1 MVQEIYAGNFE
12 PQTRNFPF
20 ELHPEHT
27 LLTLGARSYL
37 VSGESY
43 HTTTAANILVGKYS
57 SLAHNLA
64 FYLGLNHNYHMVAT
78 YPFTYVLDGDVSGTH
93 AASYNRHQIIIGSDV
108 WIGGDVTI
116 MSGVRIGSGAVIG
129 AGAVIA
135 KDVPPYAV
143 VVGNPMRIIKYRFDA
158 ETIARLLRIKWWNW
172 RQEDIE
178 RHIPQYKDDL
188 PAFLE
193 RFDPGV
199 QEEPPDAAAAAI
211 RELRADGTSVSYLI
225 PDFEKELSYAVWPH
239 VIDSFLAAYTAE
251 DKTALV
257 VALPDREGVDAYA
270 EMIARR
276 IAEAGESAPLIV
288 THDVQGDLPYSRAAL
303 QASSAYITTREA
315 ICSAA
320 IEDAAEAGLAIRYG
334 LDVGEMLF
342 PRL

>member
-1 MVQEIYAGNFE
+1 MVQEIYAANFE

-78 YPFTYVLDGDVSGTH
+78 YPFAYVLDGDVSGTH

-129 AGAVIA
+129 AGAVIT

-143 VVGNPMRIIKYRFDA
+143 VVGNPARVIKYRFDA

-178 RHIPQYKDDL
+178 RYIPQYKDDL

-199 QEEPPDAAAAAI
+199 QEEPSDAAAAAI
-211 RELRADGTSVSYLI
+211 RELRAQGFAVSYLV
-225 PDFEKELSYAVWPH
+225 PDFDAPANPVWPR

-257 VALPDREGVDAYA
+257 LAIPDNAVARACTTEIT
-270 EMIARR
+270 EH

-320 IEDAAEAGLAIRYG
+320 VEDAAEAGLAIRYG

>member
-1 MVQEIYAGNFE
+1 MFQEINATNID
-12 PQTRNFPF
+12 PQTRKTTIEP
-20 ELHPEHT
+20 LSRGHT
-27 LLTLGARSYL
+27 ILTLGARSYL
-37 VSGESY
+37 VGG
-43 HTTTAANILVGKYS
+43 TAYYFSTDAHILVGKYS
-57 SLAHNLA
+57 SLAHNMS
-64 FYLGLNHNYHMVAT
+64 FYLGQNHSHASLST
-78 YPFTYVLDGDVSGTH
+78 YPFGYVLNRAAGNEHDVC
-93 AASYNRHQIIIGSDV
+93 NRHQIIIGSDV

-143 VVGNPMRIIKYRFDA
+143 VVGNPARVIKYRFDA

-178 RHIPQYKDDL
+178 RYIPQYKDDL

-193 RFDPGV
+193 RFDPVV
-199 QEEPPDAAAAAI
+199 QEEPSDAAAAAI
-211 RELRADGTSVSYLI
+211 RELRAQGFAASYLV
-225 PDFEKELSYAVWPH
+225 PDFDAPANPVWPR

-257 VALPDREGVDAYA
+257 LAIPDNAVARACTTEIT
-270 EMIARR
+270 EH

-288 THDVQGDLPYSRAAL
+288 THDVEGDLPYSRAAL

-320 IEDAAEAGLAIRYG
+320 VEDAAEAGLAIRYG